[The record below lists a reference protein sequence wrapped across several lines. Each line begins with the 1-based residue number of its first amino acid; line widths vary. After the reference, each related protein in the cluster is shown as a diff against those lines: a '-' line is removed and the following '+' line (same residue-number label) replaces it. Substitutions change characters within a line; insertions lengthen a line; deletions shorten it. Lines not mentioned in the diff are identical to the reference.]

1 MLLRQIQFFVSVVDE
16 NSFTEAAAKNYVSQ
30 PAISQAMN
38 SLEAELGVKLME
50 RKNRS
55 FRITTAGEYF
65 YRRCKRMLSELDSI
79 KKETVRLGND
89 DEAELHIGY
98 INLYAGPELSESI
111 AEFSSL
117 YPEVRISVQS
127 GTHEEL
133 YEGLVSGTLDLA
145 LNDQRRAFSDE
156 YVNIELKN
164 AECII
169 EISSR
174 SNLAMFNRFEVG
186 DLESQPCIIISSKE
200 QRETEAEYYRNVLG
214 FQSDFIFAESQEEA
228 RLMVIG
234 NRGFLPIE
242 SVGKMPELS
251 GMIKRVPL
259 YRKNRRVTRKYCL
272 FWQESRTGYYI
283 EEFAGMMKKRLS

>member
-156 YVNIELKN
+156 YVNI
-164 AECII
+164 
-169 EISSR
+169 
-174 SNLAMFNRFEVG
+174 
-186 DLESQPCIIISSKE
+186 
-200 QRETEAEYYRNVLG
+200 
-214 FQSDFIFAESQEEA
+214 
-228 RLMVIG
+228 
-234 NRGFLPIE
+234 
-242 SVGKMPELS
+242 
-251 GMIKRVPL
+251 
-259 YRKNRRVTRKYCL
+259 
-272 FWQESRTGYYI
+272 
-283 EEFAGMMKKRLS
+283 